1 MKTKTPEKVDKLE
14 EAKKLIAE
22 LEQKELEAVTA
33 EFEAYIK
40 SLSDKGFFVTI
51 TNNVQ
56 IQKKR
61 D

>member
-1 MKTKTPEKVDKLE
+1 MDAIQLE
-14 EAKKLIAE
+14 EAKKIIAE
-22 LEQKELEAVTA
+22 TEQKEIETVTA

-40 SLSDKGFFVTI
+40 SLNDKGFFVTI